1 MQLLPLGQMQ
11 SREKILISSL
21 VLYEKDVNMLIS
33 YFVACFIYLLCF
45 DYKIIY
51 NTLSSI
57 LCASVKAG
65 AVTQGIHRVLI

>member
-57 LCASVKAG
+57 LCTSVKAG